1 MRPGV
6 PGRHRHRGHFPG
18 GIISYPL
25 DKISG
30 EVAYIAYHFHW
41 GIDEILEMEHDER
54 HMWIREISE
63 INRRINDASKSASSG
78 GSSM

>member
-1 MRPGV
+1 VRHRV
-6 PGRHRHRGHFPG
+6 PGRHRNRSDSAG

-25 DKISG
+25 EKLAG

-41 GIDEILEMEHDER
+41 SLDEILEMEHNER
-54 HMWIREISE
+54 HNWISE
-63 INRRINDASKSASSG
+63 ISDINRKINEASKPDGG

>member
-1 MRPGV
+1 VPELRPGV
-6 PGRHRHRGHFPG
+6 PGRHRHRGDRAG

-25 DKISG
+25 DKLSG

-41 GIDEILEMEHDER
+41 AIDDILAMEHKER

-63 INRRINDASKSASSG
+63 INRKINEASKGTS
-78 GSSM
+78 